1 MFVIVVFD
9 LDYTLLQTE
18 RLKTILAG
26 SLGISEDQFQS
37 DSTRLF
43 KQRGRHY
50 SLRTH
55 AMECRVDS
63 WERFRDQVSAE
74 IDKRRSLLLFEE
86 SLPLLAAC
94 REAGATVELMT
105 RGDREFQE
113 FKVRA
118 LGLEGLFDR
127 VCYVEGLKAEAVGR
141 YRSKESEV
149 VFINDNA
156 KELQG
161 TLDALPGARGILVS
175 GPYSDSAKGGGTVS
189 VPRAEILAEFE
200 RASGK

>member
-9 LDYTLLQTE
+9 LDYTLLRTE
-18 RLKTILAG
+18 RLKTILAA
-26 SLGISEDQFQS
+26 SLGIAVEQFES
-37 DSTRLF
+37 DSSRLF
-43 KQRGRHY
+43 KKSRRHY

-55 AMECRVDS
+55 AMECRVGS
-63 WERFRDQVSAE
+63 WESLRDQVAAE
-74 IDKRRSLLLFEE
+74 IETRRSLLLFEE
-86 SLPLLAAC
+86 SLPLLNAC

-118 LGLEGLFDR
+118 LGLEGFFDR
-127 VCYVEGLKAEAVGR
+127 VYYVEGPKAEEVVR
-141 YRSKESEV
+141 YRSKESDV

-156 KELQG
+156 EELQG
-161 TLDALPGARGILVS
+161 ILDVLPGARGLLVS
-175 GPYSDSAKGGGTVS
+175 GPYSDSAKGEGMVS